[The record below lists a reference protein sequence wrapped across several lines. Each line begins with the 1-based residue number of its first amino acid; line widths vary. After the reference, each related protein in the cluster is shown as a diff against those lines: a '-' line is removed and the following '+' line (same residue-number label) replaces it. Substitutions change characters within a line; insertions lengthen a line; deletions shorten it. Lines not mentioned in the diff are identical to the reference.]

1 LRSVRLLPVVIFAAL
16 ALLLFKGIGL
26 VTNGGYILT
35 GPMAVQAAGAE
46 AEGGEAALP
55 AEAGAPTDP
64 TLTDTSPVLEDDA
77 PTLATKAETAGHG
90 ETAAHADASEAVP
103 DPSSAADE
111 GHATTSDASSA
122 STQTADVAC
131 PPAGAEA
138 SSEDA
143 GHGGAELTDNIGNA
157 MAVGCPSVES
167 PVNEHGDALPQ
178 TRDADGKVVPLEA
191 AAGDNSEEAL
201 LARLSE
207 RRAELDKREADIAM
221 RTALL
226 EAAEKRLD
234 ERTRALSALE
244 AKVAALVDEKQAAE
258 EEGFKAVVS
267 MYEGMKPKDAA
278 KIFDTLSMQVLLK
291 VARAMSPRKM
301 SPILA
306 AMSADPA
313 QKLTTAMAATENT
326 DVVTANAGENLAQL
340 PQIVGQ

>member
-1 LRSVRLLPVVIFAAL
+1 LRAVRLLPVVIFAAL

-26 VTNGGYILT
+26 VTNGGYVLS
-35 GPMAVQAAGAE
+35 GPTVVQAAGEE
-46 AEGGEAALP
+46 AEHGDAA
-55 AEAGAPTDP
+55 AATDGDSAPTEV
-64 TLTDTSPVLEDDA
+64 TLTDTSPMLDDTA
-77 PTLATKAETAGHG
+77 PTLATKAEAPVHAG
-90 ETAAHADASEAVP
+90 TSEGVP
-103 DPSSAADE
+103 DPSAVHGEAPAAASEASGE
-111 GHATTSDASSA
+111 GE
-122 STQTADVAC
+122 QTAEVDC
-131 PPAGAEA
+131 PETGEA
-138 SSEDA
+138 PSADA
-143 GHGGAELTDNIGNA
+143 GHAGGGLTDNIGNA
-157 MAVGCPSVES
+157 LATGCPSVET
-167 PVNEHGDALPQ
+167 PVNEHGDALPMVKDG
-178 TRDADGKVVPLEA
+178 TGKVVPLEVA
-191 AAGDNSEEAL
+191 EGDNSEEAL
-201 LARLSE
+201 VGRLSE
-207 RRAELDKREADIAM
+207 RRAELDKREADIDM

-226 EAAEKRLD
+226 EAAERRLD
-234 ERTRALSALE
+234 ERTQALAALE

-278 KIFDTLSMQVLLK
+278 KIFDTLSMSVLLK

>member
-1 LRSVRLLPVVIFAAL
+1 LKSVRLLPVVIFAAL
-16 ALLLFKGIGL
+16 ALLLFKGVGL

-35 GPMAVQAAGAE
+35 GPAVVLAAGGE
-46 AEGGEAALP
+46 GEAASETGGEG
-55 AEAGAPTDP
+55 AAPTEP
-64 TLTDTSPVLEDDA
+64 TMTDTSPTLDDGA
-77 PTLATKAETAGHG
+77 PTLATKAEAP
-90 ETAAHADASEAVP
+90 AHAEPSETLP
-103 DPSSAADE
+103 DPSSIPE
-111 GHATTSDASSA
+111 GGTSTASEASSEA
-122 STQTADVAC
+122 AQTADVAC
-131 PPAGAEA
+131 PATGDTASAEA
-138 SSEDA
+138 DHAS
-143 GHGGAELTDNIGNA
+143 AELTDNIGDA
-157 MAVGCPSVES
+157 MAIGCPPVAV
-167 PVNEHGDALPQ
+167 PVNEHGDALPLVK
-178 TRDADGKVVPLEA
+178 DGDGKLVPLEA
-191 AAGDNSEEAL
+191 AAGDNNEEAL
-201 LARLSE
+201 VGRLSE

-234 ERTRALSALE
+234 ERTQALAALE

-306 AMSADPA
+306 AMSPDPA

>member
-26 VTNGGYILT
+26 VTNGGYILN
-35 GPMAVQAAGAE
+35 GPTVVQAAGEETESGDAAAAT
-46 AEGGEAALP
+46 AEGGMP
-55 AEAGAPTDP
+55 AEV
-64 TLTDTSPVLEDDA
+64 TLTDESPVLDDTA
-77 PTLATKAETAGHG
+77 PTLATKAEAPVHA
-90 ETAAHADASEAVP
+90 EAAEGVP
-103 DPSSAADE
+103 DPSAHGEESAA
-111 GHATTSDASSA
+111 ASDASSEGA
-122 STQTADVAC
+122 QTAEVAC
-131 PPAGAEA
+131 PATGETPSA
-138 SSEDA
+138 DA
-143 GHGGAELTDNIGNA
+143 GHAEGGLTDNIGNA
-157 MAVGCPSVES
+157 LATGCPSVET
-167 PVNEHGDALPQ
+167 PVNEHGDALPM
-178 TRDADGKVVPLEA
+178 TKDANGKVVPLEVA
-191 AAGDNSEEAL
+191 EGDNSEDAL
-201 LARLSE
+201 VGRLSE
-207 RRAELDKREADIAM
+207 RRAELDKREADIDM

-234 ERTRALSALE
+234 ERTQELAALE

-258 EEGFKAVVS
+258 EQGFKAVVS

-278 KIFDTLSMQVLLK
+278 KIFDTLSMSVLLK